1 MTNNCHLKNIS
12 VERQRYKTYNNDVT
26 YNKAL
31 DHIYH
36 LINNNSSLNSHFP
49 VIIASYQQA
58 FNQIPSKMMPH

>member
-36 LINNNSSLNSHFP
+36 LINKNFAQFTL
-49 VIIASYQQA
+49 
-58 FNQIPSKMMPH
+58 PSDYRQLSTGI